1 VGESGETRRNALT
14 PMTRFMRRQVIH
26 RLTHVFAQY
35 RRSKVVIANRLA
47 HNSPARDISEEIFFG
62 RTFCGLKE

>member
-1 VGESGETRRNALT
+1 
-14 PMTRFMRRQVIH
+14 MTRFMRRQVIH